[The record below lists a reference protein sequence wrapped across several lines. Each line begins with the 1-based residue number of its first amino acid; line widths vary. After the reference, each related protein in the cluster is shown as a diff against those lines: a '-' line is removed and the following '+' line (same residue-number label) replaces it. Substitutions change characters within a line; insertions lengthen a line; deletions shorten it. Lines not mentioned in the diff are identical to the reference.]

1 MEIHQLEYVLAI
13 AKHNNFT
20 TAAKEINISQSS
32 LSQQVSKLE
41 SELGINLFVRTT
53 RSVQLTPAGIEFVA
67 HAKRAVL
74 AFRETQ
80 RCICEYTTNE
90 KGQITLGILP
100 IVGYYPLPNL
110 VASFNKIFPGIQFA
124 LLERQC
130 VELLDMVLSSE
141 IDAAIVQQ
149 TIPDPQLQF
158 YNLITDRMVLVTSK
172 NHPLASKKSVDLSE
186 LKHEKFIIPP
196 RPSGHYHDSIDA
208 CRSLGFEPE
217 ILMTCSH
224 VRTIL
229 GLVREELGITLL
241 SSSIAALDVDPSLSI
256 LTLTPTIYR
265 KIHLVLRTDSDL
277 PPILKLFVKFALQ
290 WSDAHT
296 EDINAKML

>member
-41 SELGINLFVRTT
+41 SELGVNLFVRTT

-67 HAKRAVL
+67 HAKQAVA

-80 RCICEYTTNE
+80 RCISEYTTTE

-110 VASFNKIFPGIQFA
+110 VASFNKIFPSINFQ
-124 LLERQC
+124 LLENQC
-130 VELLDMVLSSE
+130 TELLDMVLTTE

-149 TIPDPQLQF
+149 TLPNPHLQF
-158 YNLITDRMVLVTSK
+158 YNLLTDRMVLVTSK
-172 NHPLASKKSVDLSE
+172 NHPLAAKKSVELAE
-186 LKHEKFIIPP
+186 LKNEKFIIPP
-196 RPSGHYHDSIDA
+196 RPSGHYHDFLDA
-208 CRSLGFEPE
+208 CHSEGFEPD

-229 GLVREELGITLL
+229 GLVREELAITML
-241 SSSIAALDVDPSLSI
+241 SSSIAALDVDSTLSI
-256 LTLTPTIYR
+256 IPLTPTIYR
-265 KIHLVLRTDSDL
+265 KIYLVLRTDSDIS
-277 PPILKLFVKFALQ
+277 PILKLFVKFALQ
-290 WSDAHT
+290 WSDANKT
-296 EDINAKML
+296 EL